1 MGILASQLNR
11 FKQVS
16 KFNELGTTTNK
27 FSGIIG
33 RNSGFY
39 SEVAQKLDIYISI
52 HLRYILY

>member
-16 KFNELGTTTNK
+16 KSNELDATTNI
-27 FSGIIG
+27 FPGMIE

-39 SEVAQKLDIYISI
+39 SEVAEKLNAYISI
-52 HLRYILY
+52 HLRWILH